1 MLVKSVSVCIYD
13 KLATWAGTQP
23 PLQLSF
29 QFIVSEKAK
38 QRVVLLFFFLLS
50 SQIFLRPGVIKPIYT
65 ES

>member
-1 MLVKSVSVCIYD
+1 MLVKSVSICIYG

-29 QFIVSEKAK
+29 HIIVSEKAK
-38 QRVVLLFFFLLS
+38 QRVVLFFLLS
-50 SQIFLRPGVIKPIYT
+50 SQICFRPGVIKPIYT